1 MLKIHD
7 VIISIEDLSKVQQNM
22 ESMFKEIEKRKS
34 DLLRQQGSV
43 MNGLRDIQ
51 KSAANL
57 IVSSL

>member
-22 ESMFKEIEKRKS
+22 ESMLKEIEKRKS

-51 KSAANL
+51 KSAAHL
-57 IVSSL
+57 IVRSL

>member
-1 MLKIHD
+1 MLEIHD
-7 VIISIEDLSKVQQNM
+7 VIISIEDLSKVQPNM
-22 ESMFKEIEKRKS
+22 KSMFKEIEKRKS
-34 DLLRQQGSV
+34 DLLCQQGSV